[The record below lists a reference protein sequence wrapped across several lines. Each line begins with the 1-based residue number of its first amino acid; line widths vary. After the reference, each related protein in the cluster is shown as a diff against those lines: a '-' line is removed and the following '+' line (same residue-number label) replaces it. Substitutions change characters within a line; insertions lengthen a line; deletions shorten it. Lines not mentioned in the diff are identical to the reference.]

1 MSCDEK
7 DNNDT
12 FYFVKS
18 YFLCV
23 CSTEVKEKETMQQE
37 IKVDSNYV
45 FNAKKIKNSRDGI
58 YTGKI
63 ISNKTIALEYS
74 KMILEKVLK
83 KDIKEYKEVKISYD
97 TKKEIWVS
105 TYSFGKEILGGTVNI
120 AIDEKTGEIL
130 LVWSGE

>member
-1 MSCDEK
+1 MIQIKIIIFINKLLEDVLFELDRGLKK
-7 DNNDT
+7 D
-12 FYFVKS
+12 
-18 YFLCV
+18 
-23 CSTEVKEKETMQQE
+23 KEKIGRLLFSLHNLPRVYLDKEAYTLCSLGQE
-37 IKVDSNYV
+37 GITVDN
-45 FNAKKIKNSRDGI
+45 
-58 YTGKI
+58 
-63 ISNKTIALEYS
+63 ALEYS